1 MVRNEKLKREIPVDW
16 EVLPLF
22 DAVSV
27 QYGFPFATDQFT
39 EDETNVPVVRIRDIL
54 EGTTSAFSLEDVD
67 EKYHLNEGDVLVGM
81 DGNFHMN
88 FWHDNIAYLN
98 QRCVRL
104 RAHSDSTISSIQIL
118 HSIKPYIKAKEQSA
132 KGSTVGHLS
141 DKDLKGL
148 YLVKPLKFGTFN
160 PRNILDRLL
169 ALVIENKRQI
179 LSLTKQRD
187 ELLPLLMNGQ
197 VSLNSDLSHD

>member
-1 MVRNEKLKREIPVDW
+1 MVWNEKLKREIPIDW

-27 QYGFPFATDQFT
+27 QYGFPFATELFT
-39 EDETNVPVVRIRDIL
+39 EAETNIPVVRIRDII
-54 EGTTSAFSLEDVD
+54 EGTTSAYSLEETD
-67 EKYHLNEGDVLVGM
+67 EKYHLKKGDVLVGM

-88 FWHDNIAYLN
+88 FWHDDKAYLN

-104 RAHSDSTISSIQIL
+104 RPYADSDISSIQVL
-118 HSIKPYIKAKEQSA
+118 HSISPYIKAKEQCA

-148 YLVKPLKFGTFN
+148 YLIRPISTQRFN
-160 PRNILDRLL
+160 SRKIFDGLL
-169 ALVIENKRQI
+169 SLIIENKTES
-179 LSLTKQRD
+179 LFLTKQRD

-197 VSLNSDLSHD
+197 VSLSDGN